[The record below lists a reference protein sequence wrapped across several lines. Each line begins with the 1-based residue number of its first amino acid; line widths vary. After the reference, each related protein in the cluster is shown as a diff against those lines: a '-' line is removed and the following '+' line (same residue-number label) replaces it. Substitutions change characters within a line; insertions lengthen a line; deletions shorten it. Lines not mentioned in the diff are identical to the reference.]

1 MLNKIRNNE
10 LFIRISFTMMMIVV
24 MELGRHVAI
33 PFLDPQGMRDV
44 LKENQ
49 LLQNL
54 SATTGGQVN
63 YPSLFSIGLAPYMT
77 GMILF
82 QAIKLLDIDSIKKMS
97 GYQAGMAQRVIT
109 FILACLQS
117 FQLVYIVRQHITR
130 SPYQIFGFDLNTVN
144 AFVILVT
151 GAMLVSWMA
160 DMTVDRGVGGAG
172 IMIFPGI
179 FAAMPRALV
188 DGQGLG
194 TGYLALTP
202 TIIAFLV
209 VSVLI
214 VLFST
219 LFLNKSELQ
228 IPLQRPM
235 IENDFS
241 ESYVPIKVLAA
252 GSMPFMFS
260 STLFMIPGYIATLG
274 VSPKYTEFVSNYLNF
289 NNPIGIAVYCGIII
303 LLGYA
308 FSLMNFRPE
317 DTAKTLKES
326 GDYFFGVIPGE
337 QTQKYLTKRLMMLST
352 FANIFFVIVIGSPL
366 VIGMYIDG
374 IANFSFVFSNILILV
389 TILDN
394 ILDQVK
400 VLYLR
405 TQYNLMEL

>member
-1 MLNKIRNNE
+1 
-10 LFIRISFTMMMIVV
+10 MMMIAL
-24 MELGRHVAI
+24 MELGRHIAI
-33 PFLDPQGMRDV
+33 PFLDPQGMKDV

-54 SATTGGQVN
+54 STTTGGQVN

-77 GMILF
+77 GMIMF

-97 GYQAGMAQRVIT
+97 EYQSGMTQRGIT
-109 FILACLQS
+109 FVLACLQS
-117 FQLVYIVRQHITR
+117 FQLVYLVRQHITK
-130 SPYQIFGFDLNTVN
+130 SSYQIFGFDAN
-144 AFVILVT
+144 AVSALVILVT
-151 GAMLVSWMA
+151 GSMLVAWMA
-160 DMTVDRGVGGAG
+160 DMTVDRGMGGAG
-172 IMIFPGI
+172 ILIFPGI
-179 FAAMPRALV
+179 FEAMPRSLIN
-188 DGQGLG
+188 GQGLG
-194 TGYLALTP
+194 TGFLELTP
-202 TIIAFLV
+202 TILIVFAISV
-209 VSVLI
+209 VV

-219 LFLNKSELQ
+219 LFLNKSELR

-252 GSMPFMFS
+252 GGMPFMFS
-260 STLFMIPGYIATLG
+260 SALFMIPGYIATLG
-274 VSPKYTEFVSNYLNF
+274 TNQSYAEFVSNYLNF
-289 NNPIGIAVYCGIII
+289 NNPIGIAIYCGIIV

-326 GDYFFGVIPGE
+326 GDYFFGVVPGK
-337 QTQKYLTKRLMMLST
+337 QTQSYLTKRLMVLST
-352 FANIFFVIVIGSPL
+352 FANIFFVVVIGAPL

-394 ILDQVK
+394 ILDQAK